1 MKYISA
7 TTWRDLSDGHLYH
20 EGDLFPFDGRV
31 IEEERLRELG
41 NANNRAGLVLVRAV
55 DEPKAEPKEKEP
67 ENVALIMKCTL
78 AASTFSPA
86 IVRFSGIPKTR
97 LAVTS
102 LMPARTPT
110 PAETSML
117 LSGNSAAFP

>member
-67 ENVALIMKCTL
+67 EKAPEAQKKPK
-78 AASTFSPA
+78 AAGTK
-86 IVRFSGIPKTR
+86 KTT
-97 LAVTS
+97 AKK
-102 LMPARTPT
+102 
-110 PAETSML
+110 
-117 LSGNSAAFP
+117 